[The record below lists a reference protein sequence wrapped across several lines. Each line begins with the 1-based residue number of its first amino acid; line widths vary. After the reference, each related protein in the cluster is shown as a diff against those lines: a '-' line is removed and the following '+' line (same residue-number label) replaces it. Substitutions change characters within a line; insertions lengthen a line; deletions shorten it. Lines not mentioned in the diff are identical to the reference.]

1 MYNKIKIIIVLLLTC
16 IPSFAQEIFTLDKC
30 KELALQ
36 NNRKIRNSRL
46 EIEKAEQTKKDAFT
60 NYFPSAE
67 ISGLGFKAKD
77 PILSANMMGMPIELL
92 DDGLAGALVVTQP
105 IFTGGKIVYGN
116 KLTKLGIEVAEQQL
130 KLSDNEILLKT
141 ENLFWQLISLYE
153 KETTIDILE
162 QQVDT
167 LLRNVQV
174 AHDAGII
181 TLNDVLQ
188 VKLKSNE
195 LKSSKVNLDNGI
207 ALTKMALCQNIGV
220 EIDTYENMEIERP
233 DVSNY
238 VSPLNIY
245 VDHRKALENRA
256 ENSLL
261 EKGVYASKL
270 QTKLKRADYMPT
282 VAVGAT
288 FYKQNFMDSWAG
300 NGVAFVSVKIPL
312 SGWWGGSHAIKKQ
325 KINEQIAYN
334 DRIEGQEQLLLQM
347 QQVKNE
353 VDNAFKQI
361 LIAEESIE
369 QASENLRLNN
379 DYYKVGTV
387 NISDV
392 LDAQSLLQ
400 QSRDRYV
407 DMYAQY
413 QKKIFEYLIVT
424 GR

>member
-1 MYNKIKIIIVLLLTC
+1 MHKKIKIIAMLLLACTS
-16 IPSFAQEIFTLDKC
+16 SFAQEIFTLDKC
-30 KELALQ
+30 KELALR
-36 NNRKIRNSRL
+36 NNRKIQNSQL
-46 EIEKAEQTKKDAFT
+46 EIIKAKQTQKEAFT

-67 ISGLGFKAKD
+67 ISGMGFKAKD
-77 PILSANMMGMPIELL
+77 PILSANMMGMPVELL
-92 DDGLAGALVVTQP
+92 DDGMTGALVLTQP
-105 IFTGGKIVYGN
+105 VFTGGKIVYGN
-116 KLTKLGIEVAEQQL
+116 KLAKLGVEVSEQQL
-130 KLSDNEILLKT
+130 RLSDNEVLLKT
-141 ENLFWQLISLYE
+141 EKLYWQLISLYE
-153 KETTIDILE
+153 KETTLNILK

-167 LLRNVQV
+167 LLKDVQV
-174 AHDAGII
+174 AYDAGII

-207 ALTKMALCQNIGV
+207 SLTKMALCQNIGI
-220 EIDTYENMEIERP
+220 EIDTYGNLNIERP

-238 VSPLNIY
+238 LSPLDIY
-245 VDHRKALENRA
+245 VNHREALENRV

-261 EKGVYASKL
+261 EKGIQASKL

-288 FYKQNFMDSWAG
+288 YYKQDFMDSWAG

-312 SGWWGGSHAIKKQ
+312 SGWWGGSHAIKRQ

-334 DRIEGQEQLLLQM
+334 NKIEGQEQLLLQM

-353 VDNAFKQI
+353 VDNAYKQI
-361 LIAEESIE
+361 LIAKESIE

-379 DYYKVGTV
+379 DFYKVGTV
-387 NISDV
+387 NITDV

-400 QSRDRYV
+400 QSLDGYV
-407 DMYAQY
+407 ESYTHY
-413 QKKIFEYLIVT
+413 QVKIFEYLQVT

>member
-1 MYNKIKIIIVLLLTC
+1 MHKKIEIIIVLLLAYT
-16 IPSFAQEIFTLDKC
+16 SLFAQEIFTLEKC
-30 KELALQ
+30 KELALH
-36 NNRKIRNSRL
+36 NNRKIRNSQL

-67 ISGLGFKAKD
+67 ISGMGFKAKD
-77 PILSANMMGMPIELL
+77 PILSANVMGQPIELL
-92 DDGLAGALVVTQP
+92 DDGLTGALVITQL

-116 KLTKLGIEVAEQQL
+116 KLAKLGVEVAEEQL

-141 ENLFWQLISLYE
+141 ENLYWQLISLYE
-153 KETTIDILE
+153 KETTIDILK

-167 LLRNVQV
+167 LLKNVQV
-174 AHDAGII
+174 AYDAGII

-207 ALTKMALCQNIGV
+207 ALTKMTLCQNIGI
-220 EIDTYENMEIERP
+220 EIDTYENLEIEKP
-233 DVSNY
+233 DVSTY
-238 VSPLNIY
+238 LSPLNIY

-261 EKGVYASKL
+261 EKGVHASKL
-270 QTKLKRADYMPT
+270 QTKLRRADYMPT
-282 VAVGAT
+282 AAVVAT
-288 FYKQNFMDSWAG
+288 YYKQNFMDSWAG
-300 NGVAFVSVKIPL
+300 NGVAFISVKIPL

-334 DRIEGQEQLLLQM
+334 NKIDGQEQLLLQM
-347 QQVKNE
+347 QQVKDE
-353 VDNAFKQI
+353 VDNAYKQI
-361 LIAEESIE
+361 LIAEESIG

-379 DYYKVGTV
+379 DYYKVGNV
-387 NISDV
+387 NITDV